1 MTCTLNTS
9 LPLPSP
15 YVVDIS
21 STSFNPSVYVS
32 WINSNIT
39 CANEQISLLQNQ
51 ITSLKNTKIVGGKAQ
66 LLSILNEENT
76 INQQILILQSEIT
89 NWQNDISI
97 SSIQSRINVITSN
110 LSSNASQSALQLAT
124 INNLKKLLN
133 YLTGGQSV
141 TSAFIP
147 STTSTIPTS
156 NNQYP
161 ITKTVKTEST
171 IPTTSTKISN
181 PVSTAINVIKSKTTA
196 IPNALFNFYSMYRNY
211 LLGLIILAIF
221 VVIIAKGDKKHE

>member
-133 YLTGGQSV
+133 YLTGGQS
-141 TSAFIP
+141 SPSIP
-147 STTSTIPTS
+147 SVESSTIPTS

-181 PVSTAINVIKSKTTA
+181 PVSKAINVIKSKTTS